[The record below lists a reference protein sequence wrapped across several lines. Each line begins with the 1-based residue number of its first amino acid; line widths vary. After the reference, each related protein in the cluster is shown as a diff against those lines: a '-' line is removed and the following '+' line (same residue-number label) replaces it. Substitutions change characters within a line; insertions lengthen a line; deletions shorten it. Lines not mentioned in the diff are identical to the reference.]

1 MTEGQTPRRLCRTV
15 SAHLL
20 GGLLWMGLVDVA
32 IRRSHRLDRMVPG
45 ATHLLEEAGALE
57 QLAPPPDFFGGRSMT
72 ADDLLFRDRRHA
84 GRVLATHLEQY
95 RGRAG
100 LLVLALPRGGVAVGF
115 EVARELRAPLD
126 IFVVRKLGVPGHEEY
141 AMGAIASGGVKF
153 LNPMPGLTVRP
164 EAIAAV
170 VEREQAELV
179 RREHLYRKQRPA
191 VPLQGRTVI
200 VVDDGLATG
209 STMQAA
215 VLAIRQQ
222 HPLHLAVAVP
232 VGALDTCAALRQ
244 QADDVICA
252 ATPEPFRA
260 VGLWYQEFPQA
271 TDDEVCA
278 LLEEARREHAIAT
291 RLSGH

>member
-1 MTEGQTPRRLCRTV
+1 
-15 SAHLL
+15 
-20 GGLLWMGLVDVA
+20 
-32 IRRSHRLDRMVPG
+32 
-45 ATHLLEEAGALE
+45 
-57 QLAPPPDFFGGRSMT
+57 MT
-72 ADDLLFRDRRHA
+72 AVNFPFRDRRHA
-84 GRVLATHLEQY
+84 GRVLAGKLEQY
-95 RGRAG
+95 RGREG

-115 EVARELRAPLD
+115 EVARELQAPLD
-126 IFVVRKLGVPGHEEY
+126 IFVVRKLGIPGHEEY
-141 AMGAIASGGVKF
+141 AMGAIASGGVRVM
-153 LNPMPGLTVRP
+153 NPMPGLTVRP

-179 RREHLYRKQRPA
+179 RREQLYRKQRPA

-209 STMQAA
+209 LTMQAA

-222 HPLHLAVAVP
+222 HPLHITVAVP

-244 QADDVICA
+244 QVDEVICA

-260 VGLWYQEFPQA
+260 VGLWYQEFPQS

-278 LLEEARREHAIAT
+278 LLEEARREHAASIHNASH
-291 RLSGH
+291 RLKERD

>member
-1 MTEGQTPRRLCRTV
+1 MTVVNLP
-15 SAHLL
+15 
-20 GGLLWMGLVDVA
+20 
-32 IRRSHRLDRMVPG
+32 
-45 ATHLLEEAGALE
+45 
-57 QLAPPPDFFGGRSMT
+57 
-72 ADDLLFRDRRHA
+72 FRDRRHA
-84 GRVLATHLEQY
+84 GRILATHLEQY

-126 IFVVRKLGVPGHEEY
+126 IFVVRKLGLPGHEEY

-179 RREHLYRKQRPA
+179 RREQLYRKQRPA

-209 STMQAA
+209 STSTACSPPS
-215 VLAIRQQ
+215 RQ
-222 HPLHLAVAVP
+222 
-232 VGALDTCAALRQ
+232 C
-244 QADDVICA
+244 
-252 ATPEPFRA
+252 
-260 VGLWYQEFPQA
+260 
-271 TDDEVCA
+271 
-278 LLEEARREHAIAT
+278 
-291 RLSGH
+291 

>member
-1 MTEGQTPRRLCRTV
+1 MTVVNLP
-15 SAHLL
+15 
-20 GGLLWMGLVDVA
+20 
-32 IRRSHRLDRMVPG
+32 
-45 ATHLLEEAGALE
+45 
-57 QLAPPPDFFGGRSMT
+57 
-72 ADDLLFRDRRHA
+72 FRDRRHA

-115 EVARELRAPLD
+115 EVARELRATLD

-141 AMGAIASGGVKF
+141 AMGAIASGGVKV

-170 VEREQAELV
+170 VEREKAELL
-179 RREHLYRKQRPA
+179 RREHLYRQQRPA
-191 VPLQGRTVI
+191 VSLQGRTVI

-215 VLAIRQQ
+215 VLAIRQH
-222 HPLHLAVAVP
+222 HPLHIIVAVP
-232 VGALDTCAALRQ
+232 VAARDACAGLRQ

-252 ATPEPFRA
+252 ETPEPFRA
-260 VGLWYQEFPQA
+260 VGQWYQDFPQA

-278 LLEEARREHAIAT
+278 LLEEARREHAMAT
-291 RLSGH
+291 RLSNH

>member
-1 MTEGQTPRRLCRTV
+1 MTTV
-15 SAHLL
+15 NF
-20 GGLLWMGLVDVA
+20 
-32 IRRSHRLDRMVPG
+32 R
-45 ATHLLEEAGALE
+45 
-57 QLAPPPDFFGGRSMT
+57 
-72 ADDLLFRDRRHA
+72 FRDRKHA
-84 GRVLATHLEQY
+84 GRVLAGKLEQY
-95 RGRAG
+95 RGREG

-115 EVARELRAPLD
+115 EVARELEAPLD

-141 AMGAIASGGVKF
+141 AMGAIASGGVRVM
-153 LNPMPGLTVRP
+153 NPLPGLTVRP

-179 RREHLYRKQRPA
+179 RREHFYRKQRPA
-191 VPLQGRTVI
+191 VPMQGRTVI

-232 VGALDTCAALRQ
+232 VGALGTCAALRQ

-252 ATPEPFRA
+252 ETPEPFRA
-260 VGLWYQEFPQA
+260 VGLWYREFPQS

-278 LLEEARREHAIAT
+278 LLERAWREHAASIHNASH
-291 RLSGH
+291 RLKERD